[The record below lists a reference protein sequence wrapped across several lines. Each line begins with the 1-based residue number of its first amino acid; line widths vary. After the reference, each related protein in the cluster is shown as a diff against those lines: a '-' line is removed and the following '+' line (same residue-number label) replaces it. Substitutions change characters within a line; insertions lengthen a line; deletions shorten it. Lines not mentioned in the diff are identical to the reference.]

1 MWLITILFSVLST
14 VSAIANGI
22 KSLEP
27 IQRQHNVSAISC
39 VVQLSENYYYSDT
52 EIIGSLLMVHIQN
65 TTPMHNQLME
75 SLMESNI
82 YTIDLIN
89 QYTRCDDECYS
100 SFAIKAKSYFVA
112 FKELAEVTAALRV
125 WRKLP
130 TWNPLARF
138 VAVFLNDY
146 DDAMLQGLIRFVI
159 ESFFK
164 IRALNVKVISFR
176 KGSNVIQAH
185 TWYPYEG
192 ENCANE
198 VRDIHLI
205 NECYY
210 SDDRVGQLIRN
221 VTLPRP
227 AIPLDLHGCPLRIA
241 TSVYEPYVYYD
252 PVHKEFNR
260 GIEILLIR
268 AIAQALEM
276 TPIFIPVNET
286 RENRVVEND
295 TGIYSMLL
303 KRYELMPSNIVTCDN
318 NSLCNFH

>member
-1 MWLITILFSVLST
+1 MLLITALLSVLLT
-14 VSAIANGI
+14 VSATANGI

-39 VVQLSENYYYSDT
+39 VVQLSENYYHSDT
-52 EIIGSLLMVHIQN
+52 KIIGSLLMVHIQN
-65 TTPMHNQLME
+65 TTPMHNQLMQ
-75 SLMESNI
+75 SLMESNT
-82 YTIDLIN
+82 YTFDLIN
-89 QYTRCDDECYS
+89 QYTRCGDECYS

-164 IRALNVKVISFR
+164 IHALNVKVISFR
-176 KGSNVIQAH
+176 KDSNVIQAH

-198 VRDIHLI
+198 VRAIHLI
-205 NECYY
+205 DECYY
-210 SDDRVGQLIRN
+210 SDDRIGPQHIRN
-221 VTLPRP
+221 VTSPQP

-252 PVHKEFNR
+252 PVDKEFNR

-276 TPIFIPVNET
+276 TPIFIPINET
-286 RENRVVEND
+286 RENRIVEND

-303 KRYELMPSNIVTCDN
+303 KRYELIPSRIVTSYN
-318 NSLCNFH
+318 LSLL